1 MSSLRAG
8 CAGEARGGAATAR
21 RSAAAVQPR
30 HALGPAHLPRHRL
43 STFHRLARPTR
54 KHRTYH
60 TDPVPSSWCRGLS
73 QKFLCGLIKKHNT
86 TTMISL
92 FFYTISTNVDALTCM
107 LLFLQS
113 CSFLQKTSSCSFC
126 HRRKSLTDDAM
137 TVIVTRKLCATQVF
151 FTSLAIADIATP
163 EMWAGAAEELHV
175 AVFLDACFS
184 MLHVLINQDV
194 STPCFKKLVTF
205 LIF

>member
-1 MSSLRAG
+1 
-8 CAGEARGGAATAR
+8 
-21 RSAAAVQPR
+21 
-30 HALGPAHLPRHRL
+30 
-43 STFHRLARPTR
+43 
-54 KHRTYH
+54 
-60 TDPVPSSWCRGLS
+60 
-73 QKFLCGLIKKHNT
+73 
-86 TTMISL
+86 
-92 FFYTISTNVDALTCM
+92 M

-151 FTSLAIADIATP
+151 FTSLAIADVATP

-184 MLHVLINQDV
+184 MLHVLINQDGIYTV
-194 STPCFKKLVTF
+194 FQKIGDLFDILNNSVKNECRILM
-205 LIF
+205 IFYVNGYKRVHHT